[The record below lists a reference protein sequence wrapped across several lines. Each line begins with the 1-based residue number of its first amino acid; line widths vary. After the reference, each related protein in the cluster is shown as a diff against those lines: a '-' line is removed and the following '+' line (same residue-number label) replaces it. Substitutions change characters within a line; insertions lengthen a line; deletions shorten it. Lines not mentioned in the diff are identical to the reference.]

1 MILES
6 RNPATEETMDLF
18 TVLEDEQLETI
29 LAKSIPAFQQWRG
42 TALEQRQAWLYAI
55 AAQLR
60 ERRSL
65 LAGLISEEMGKLLR
79 ESLEEVDKCA
89 TLCEFYA
96 DKAPAMLADETVSP
110 GRFVRFEPLGTVLAI
125 MPWNFPFWQVFRFLV
140 PTLMA
145 GNTALLKHAPNVPQC
160 AQAIESLI
168 KAAGL
173 PDGVFANLPI
183 SVEQTEQLIA
193 DQRIHGIAFTGS
205 EAVGRRVAALAG
217 QHLKKAVLELGGS
230 DPVVVLN
237 DADLDQAVAAA
248 LRSRYR
254 NAGQTCIAAKRFILE
269 TGIADDFIAALKA
282 GAEGLCFGDP
292 LADGTAMAPMA
303 RADLR
308 DKLQAQVDASV
319 AMGAKPLLGCRLAEG
334 PGFYYPASILDHVV
348 PGMPAFDEEVFGP
361 VAAIVRADHAEHALA
376 LANNSRYGLSAS
388 IWTADQYCADRFAG
402 QIESGMCFINA
413 QASSDFNMPFG
424 GVKASGLGRELATYG
439 IREFCNLKS
448 ITRN

>member
-29 LAKSIPAFQQWRG
+29 LAKSVPAFQQWRG
-42 TALEQRQAWLYAI
+42 TTLEQRQAWLYAI

-183 SVEQTEQLIA
+183 SVEQTEQVIA

-230 DPVVVLN
+230 DPFVVLN

-269 TGIADDFIAALKA
+269 AGIADDFIAALRA
-282 GAEGLCFGDP
+282 GAESLCFGDP

-319 AMGAKPLLGCRLAEG
+319 AMGATPLLGCRLAEG

-361 VAAIVRADHAEHALA
+361 VVAIVRADHAEHALA
-376 LANNSRYGLSAS
+376 LANNSRYGLGAS